1 MEREF
6 LGDSYDAV
14 KRMWQEM
21 LNNWAPLYAETQ
33 FIPEELRHDFKK
45 LTKIPMLQDQRPSN
59 YSILN
64 DPCTGIRLPDMP
76 NQAEG
81 KKHISIETIIR
92 QLKIKNGAKCV
103 VTFDQSIYR
112 GIGMK
117 PEEQRQAK
125 IQRLV
130 KNECPSFYYVSHA
143 PFLFAFPD
151 KEALKKGEAIL
162 KAAGIPQSRI
172 EKIS

>member
-1 MEREF
+1 MERAF

-14 KRMWQEM
+14 KRMWQE
-21 LNNWAPLYAETQ
+21 LLDDCAPLYAEPQ

-45 LTKIPMLQDQRPSN
+45 LTKIPMLEDQRPSN

-81 KKHISIETIIR
+81 QKHVSIKTIIR
-92 QLKIKNGAKCV
+92 QLKMKNGAKCV

-117 PEEQRQAK
+117 PGEQRQAK
-125 IQRLV
+125 MQKLAE
-130 KNECPSFYYVSHA
+130 NECHSFYYVSHA
-143 PFLFAFPD
+143 QFLFAFPD
-151 KEALKKGEAIL
+151 NEALKNGEAIL
-162 KAAGIPQSRI
+162 KAAGIPQNRI